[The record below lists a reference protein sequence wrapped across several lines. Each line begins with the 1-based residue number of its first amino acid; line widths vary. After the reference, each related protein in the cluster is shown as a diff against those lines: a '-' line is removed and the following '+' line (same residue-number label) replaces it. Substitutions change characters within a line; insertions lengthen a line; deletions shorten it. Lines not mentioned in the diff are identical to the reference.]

1 MLLINRNYMFK
12 YLITLIFFA
21 LKSHGALE
29 VTIAQGKVE
38 PTPIAITQVFGEYAD
53 TSRYG
58 NTIRQIISNNLTNS
72 GLFYTVN
79 EDLYIQSDN
88 LVEKVPRFEDWKL
101 IKAQFLLSADIS
113 KTNKGIR
120 LRMRLYDVFN
130 AKEIEKLQL
139 TIPDEGLVRRVGHTI
154 SDIVY
159 ERITGETGYFDTRI
173 VYVSEVGPLDQ
184 RIKRLAIMDQDGH
197 LDSHQFLTD
206 GKNLVLTPRFAPNNQ
221 TITYMEYKNNLPR
234 VYIYDLKTGE
244 REIVGDFP
252 GMTFAPRF
260 SPDSKS
266 VVMSFSDSKTA
277 NSEIYSMDLNTRSI
291 TRLTND
297 SGIDTSPSYS
307 PDGEKIVFNSDR
319 GGSPQLYIMDKDGSN
334 IKRISKGKGVYGNP
348 VWSPRGDLIAFVKN
362 RKPNFYIGV
371 MDTNGDNERIIVQDF
386 SLESPAW
393 SPNGRYLIFYRQQK
407 SNLDGTGGETT
418 IHFIDI
424 TGYNERIIPTPRD
437 GSDPAW
443 SPLL

>member
-1 MLLINRNYMFK
+1 MIK
-12 YLITLIFFA
+12 YLITFIFFA
-21 LKSHGALE
+21 FNSYGALE

-38 PTPIAITQVFGEYAD
+38 PTPIAITQVFGGDAD

-101 IKAQFLLSADIS
+101 IKAQFLLSADVT
-113 KTNKGIR
+113 KTDKGIR

-139 TIPDEGLVRRVGHTI
+139 TIPDEGLIRRVGHTV

-307 PDGEKIVFNSDR
+307 PDGKKIVFNSDR
-319 GGSPQLYIMDKDGSN
+319 SGSPQLYIMDKDGSN

-386 SLESPAW
+386 ALESPAW

>member
-1 MLLINRNYMFK
+1 MIK
-12 YLITLIFFA
+12 YLLAFFFITYNSYA
-21 LKSHGALE
+21 ALE

-38 PTPIAITQVFGEYAD
+38 PTPIAITQVFGEDAD

-58 NTIRQIISNNLTNS
+58 NTLREIISNNLTNS

-101 IKAQFLLSADIS
+101 IKAQFLLSADVM
-113 KTNKGIR
+113 KTDKGIR

-139 TIPDEGLVRRVGHTI
+139 NIPDESLIRRVGHTV

-206 GKNLVLTPRFAPNNQ
+206 GRNLVLTPRFAPNNQ
-221 TITYMEYKNNLPR
+221 IITYMEYKDNLPR
-234 VYIYDLKTGE
+234 VYIYNLKTGE
-244 REIVGDFP
+244 REVVGDFP

-266 VVMSFSDSKTA
+266 VVMSFSDSKSA
-277 NSEIYSMDLNTRSI
+277 NSEIYLMDLNTRDI
-291 TRLTND
+291 KRLTSD
-297 SGIDTSPSYS
+297 SGIDTSPSFS

-319 GGSPQLYIMDKDGSN
+319 GGSPQLYTMDKEGN
-334 IKRISKGKGVYGNP
+334 NTKRISKGKGVYGNP
-348 VWSPRGDLIAFVKN
+348 VWSPRGDLIAFTKLTQG
-362 RKPNFYIGV
+362 NFHIGV
-371 MDTNGDNERIIVQDF
+371 MDPDGNNERVIVRDF

-393 SPNGRYLIFYRQQK
+393 SSNGRYLIFHRQNK

-424 TGYNERIIPTPRD
+424 TGHNERIIPTPRD

>member
-1 MLLINRNYMFK
+1 MIKFLLLAFFMSFK
-12 YLITLIFFA
+12 VFA
-21 LKSHGALE
+21 ALD
-29 VTIAQGKVE
+29 VTISQGKVE
-38 PTPIAITQVFGEYAD
+38 PTPIAITQVFGSDAD
-53 TSRYG
+53 TARYG
-58 NTIRQIISNNLTNS
+58 NTIRKIISNNLTNS

-88 LVEKVPRFEDWKL
+88 LVDKVPRFEDWKL
-101 IKAQFLLSADIS
+101 IKAQFLLSADVK
-113 KTNKGIR
+113 KTNKGIQ

-130 AKEIEKLQL
+130 GTEIEKLQL
-139 TIPDEGLVRRVGHTI
+139 TVPDEDLIRRVGHTV

-184 RIKRLAIMDQDGH
+184 RVKRLAIMDQDGH
-197 LDSHQFLTD
+197 IESHQFLTD

-234 VYIYDLKTGE
+234 VYIYDLLTGE

-266 VVMSFSDSKTA
+266 VVMSFSDPKTA
-277 NSEIYSMDLNTRSI
+277 NSEIYLMDINTRSLE
-291 TRLTND
+291 RLTKD
-297 SGIDTSPSYS
+297 SGIDTSPSFS
-307 PDGEKIVFNSDR
+307 PDGEQIVFNSDR
-319 GGSPQLYIMDKDGSN
+319 GGSPQLFTMNKDGTN
-334 IKRISKGKGVYGNP
+334 IKRISKGRGVYGNP

-362 RKPNFYIGV
+362 IKPNFYIGV
-371 MDTNGDNERIIVQDF
+371 MDTNGENERIVVQDF

-393 SPNGRYLIFYRQQK
+393 SPN
-407 SNLDGTGGETT
+407 
-418 IHFIDI
+418 
-424 TGYNERIIPTPRD
+424 
-437 GSDPAW
+437 
-443 SPLL
+443 